1 MLNII
6 QADDLDL
13 PETLHSWLFDMP
25 RATVVEVKGKDSSRC
40 RVVSALVHGN
50 EPSGLIAAYEYL
62 KNALTEQAPATN
74 VALIISSVR
83 AARQEPMFTHRFM
96 PGEFDLN
103 RRFGLTNT
111 HDRVSELAQNITG
124 YIRDRKPEAVIDLHN
139 TSGSSPSFAVAVS
152 DQSSIKKIAGLFT
165 SKLIIT
171 HLSVGAL
178 MEQNFNC
185 PVVTIECGG
194 AKESES
200 HQLAIHGLKAFVEC
214 QDLTALADDKL
225 QVFVQPIRV
234 TAREGVSLCYGD
246 SAEPD
251 VGITLLTRIEQLN
264 QHPIEPGTCL
274 GWLHPKMTDCLQ
286 AMNDKGIN
294 VINDMFERDDNN
306 RLLAKSRLQLF
317 MATSRADI
325 ALSDCLFYA
334 VPVT

>member
-1 MLNII
+1 MLNIL

-13 PETLHSWLFDMP
+13 PDTLHSWLFEMP
-25 RATVVEVKGKDSSRC
+25 RATVIEIKGNDPSRC

-50 EPSGLIAAYEYL
+50 EPSGLVAAYEYL
-62 KNALTEQAPATN
+62 RNVLTKQAPATN

-83 AARQEPMFTHRFM
+83 AARHEPMFTHRFM

-103 RRFGLTNT
+103 RRFGLTDT

-124 YIRDRKPEAVIDLHN
+124 YIRDKKPEAVIDLHN

-152 DQSSIKKIAGLFT
+152 DQPAIKKIAGLFT
-165 SKLIIT
+165 AKLIVT

-194 AKESES
+194 ANESSS
-200 HQLAIHGLKAFVEC
+200 HQLAIKGLIAFVEC
-214 QDLTALADDKL
+214 EDLTALSNDKL

-234 TAREGVSLCYGD
+234 TAQEGVSLCYSD

-264 QHPIEPGTCL
+264 QQPIEPGTCL

-286 AMNDKGIN
+286 AINDKGIN
-294 VINDMFERDDNN
+294 VINDMFDRDSQN
-306 RLLAKSRLQLF
+306 RLVAKNKLQLF